1 MNLHEYQGKLL
12 FAEYNLPVSKGKVIF
27 DAKDAIDAC
36 DEIGGDKWVVKA
48 QVHAGG
54 RGKSGG
60 VQLIDNPEQAIE
72 FAQKWLGNR
81 LITYQTDAV
90 GQIVNSILIEECTDI
105 AQELYL
111 SAVIDRDTQKIVF
124 IGSSEG
130 GVNIEEVAKNS
141 PEKIIYQGVD
151 LDDKDFS
158 QHAENIG
165 KVLKLNPDQQNQFSP
180 MLDNLVRLFVEKDL
194 SLLEINP
201 LVITKNGDLHCLDA
215 KINIDSNALFRQPE
229 LMEMHDE
236 SQEDPQEAEA
246 AKHDL
251 SYVSLDGNIGCM
263 VNGAGLAMG
272 TMDTIKFFGG
282 NPANFLDVGGT
293 ATQERV
299 AKAFKIILKDPEVKV
314 VLVNIFG
321 GIVRCDLIAEGIV
334 AAIKFFGGNP
344 ANFLDVGGTATQ
356 ERVAKAFKIILKDP
370 EVKVVLV
377 NIFGGIVRCDLIA
390 EGIVAAIKEVGI
402 EVPVVVRLEGNNA
415 EIGAKILEESDIKVE
430 SINDLGSAA
439 KKSVELA
446 K

>member
-1 MNLHEYQGKLL
+1 MNLHEYQGKSL
-12 FAEYNLPVSKGKVIF
+12 FAAYNLPVSNGKVIF
-27 DAKDAIDAC
+27 SAEDAIEAC
-36 DEIGGDKWVVKA
+36 NEIGGKKWVVKA

-60 VQLIDNPEQAIE
+60 VELIESPQAAQD
-72 FAQKWLGNR
+72 FAEKWLGNR
-81 LITYQTDAV
+81 LVTYQTDSK
-90 GQIVNSILIEECTDI
+90 GQIVNSILIEDCTDI
-105 AQELYL
+105 AKELYL
-111 SAVIDRDTQKIVF
+111 SAVIDRESQKIVF

-130 GVNIEEVAKNS
+130 GVNIEEVARSS
-141 PEKIIYQGVD
+141 PEKIIYQGID
-151 LDDKDFS
+151 LDDPDLS
-158 QHAENIG
+158 NHAISIG
-165 KVLKLNPDQQNQFSP
+165 NVLKLNTEQQKQFTP

-201 LVITKNGDLHCLDA
+201 LVITQNGDLHCLDA
-215 KINIDSNALFRQPE
+215 KLNIDSNALFRQPE

-334 AAIKFFGGNP
+334 AAIK
-344 ANFLDVGGTATQ
+344 
-356 ERVAKAFKIILKDP
+356 
-370 EVKVVLV
+370 
-377 NIFGGIVRCDLIA
+377 
-390 EGIVAAIKEVGI
+390 EVGI
-402 EVPVVVRLEGNNA
+402 KVPVVVRLEGNNA
-415 EIGAKILEESDIKVE
+415 EIGAKILEESDIEVE
-430 SINDLGSAA
+430 SINDLASAA

>member
-1 MNLHEYQGKLL
+1 MNLHEYQGKSL
-12 FAEYNLPVSKGKVIF
+12 FAAYNLPVSKGKVIF
-27 DAKDAIDAC
+27 TAEDAIEAC
-36 DEIGGDKWVVKA
+36 NEIGGKKWVVKA

-60 VQLIDNPEQAIE
+60 VELIESPQAAQD
-72 FAQKWLGNR
+72 FAEKWLGNR
-81 LITYQTDAV
+81 LVTYQTDSK
-90 GQIVNSILIEECTDI
+90 GQIVNSILIEDCTDI
-105 AQELYL
+105 AKELYL
-111 SAVIDRDTQKIVF
+111 SAVIDRESQKIVF

-130 GVNIEEVAKNS
+130 GVNIEEVAKSS
-141 PEKIIYQGVD
+141 PEKIIYQGID
-151 LDDKDFS
+151 LDDPDLS
-158 QHAENIG
+158 NHAISIG
-165 KVLKLNPDQQNQFSP
+165 NVLKLNTEQQKQFTP

-201 LVITKNGDLHCLDA
+201 LVITQNGDLHCLDA
-215 KINIDSNALFRQPE
+215 KLNIDSNALFRQPE
-229 LMEMHDE
+229 LMEMYDE

-334 AAIKFFGGNP
+334 AAIK
-344 ANFLDVGGTATQ
+344 
-356 ERVAKAFKIILKDP
+356 
-370 EVKVVLV
+370 
-377 NIFGGIVRCDLIA
+377 
-390 EGIVAAIKEVGI
+390 EVGI
-402 EVPVVVRLEGNNA
+402 KVPVVVRLEGNNA
-415 EIGAKILEESDIKVE
+415 EIGAKILEESDIEVE
-430 SINDLGSAA
+430 SINDLASAA

>member
-1 MNLHEYQGKLL
+1 MSRGL
-12 FAEYNLPVSKGKVIF
+12 
-27 DAKDAIDAC
+27 
-36 DEIGGDKWVVKA
+36 GDVYK
-48 QVHAGG
+48 
-54 RGKSGG
+54 
-60 VQLIDNPEQAIE
+60 
-72 FAQKWLGNR
+72 
-81 LITYQTDAV
+81 
-90 GQIVNSILIEECTDI
+90 
-105 AQELYL
+105 
-111 SAVIDRDTQKIVF
+111 
-124 IGSSEG
+124 
-130 GVNIEEVAKNS
+130 
-141 PEKIIYQGVD
+141 
-151 LDDKDFS
+151 
-158 QHAENIG
+158 
-165 KVLKLNPDQQNQFSP
+165 
-180 MLDNLVRLFVEKDL
+180 
-194 SLLEINP
+194 
-201 LVITKNGDLHCLDA
+201 
-215 KINIDSNALFRQPE
+215 RQE

-272 TMDTIKFFGG
+272 TMDT
-282 NPANFLDVGGT
+282 
-293 ATQERV
+293 
-299 AKAFKIILKDPEVKV
+299 
-314 VLVNIFG
+314 
-321 GIVRCDLIAEGIV
+321 
-334 AAIKFFGGNP
+334 IKFFGGNP